1 MFLYLPEKLDFLNMN
16 LYNKHMNDTN
26 APDLEPVN
34 VEKLF
39 EEFSDTSMAE
49 LMLTIKELREQLD
62 HEQKL
67 CAAKEFKLNKAEM
80 EIEELTT
87 RINNATVAL
96 NGDKKADIETEED

>member
-1 MFLYLPEKLDFLNMN
+1 MFLYLPQTLDFSDMS

-34 VEKLF
+34 VEELF
-39 EEFSDTSMAE
+39 AEFSDTSMAE
-49 LMLTIKELREQLD
+49 LMLTIKELRERIA

-67 CAAKEFKLNKAEM
+67 VAAKEFKLNKAES

-87 RINNATVAL
+87 RINNATEAL
-96 NGDKKADIETEED
+96 HGADEAETEED